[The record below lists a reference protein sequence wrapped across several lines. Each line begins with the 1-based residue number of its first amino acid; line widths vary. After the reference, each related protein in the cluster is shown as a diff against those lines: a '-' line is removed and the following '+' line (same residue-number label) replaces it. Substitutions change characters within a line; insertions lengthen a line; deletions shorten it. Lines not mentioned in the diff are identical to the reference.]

1 MFLAQLLKR
10 NSDVIGGDLISF
22 VGVKLVE
29 NCPQPLVREELLRVD
44 GRVEELAVIDLAVT
58 VVVDLFDQLLNL
70 YVAHI
75 YVLLLNVLAQLSCV
89 NHALTVLVHLLKDLS
104 QVYHFFRFYSLN

>member
-10 NSDVIGGDLISF
+10 DSDVVGGDLISF

-29 NCPQPLVREELLRVD
+29 NCPQPLVREELLHVD
-44 GRVEELAVIDLAVT
+44 GRVEELAVIDLAIT
-58 VVVDLFDQLLNL
+58 VEVNLFDQLLNL
-70 YVAHI
+70 SVAHI
-75 YVLLLNVLAQLSCV
+75 YSLLLDVLAQLSRV

-104 QVYHFFRFYSLN
+104 QVYHLFRFYSLN